1 MKYFK
6 YKNIKKV
13 QKNADKE
20 FLASLGKDQEKKAIK
35 SRRLK
40 KMLSFS
46 GIALF
51 FILFGA
57 MIYLI
62 TLIPK
67 PESTFLAIVY
77 GIGCVFLGMI
87 ALVASGIVVVF
98 SIGTFME
105 KVDYN
110 LPRMRRNFM
119 ANACKSIRE
128 YYGLKDEYLITKC
141 FDSSNSIFK
150 NHDIC
155 IFRFDDEIRITTDIV
170 NGFINGQCDL
180 GCYAIKMDELKIY
193 KDDFNKK
200 RVTVLEFANEKFII
214 GIKAYSYILNLI
226 SLKTYNYFFKSLTL
240 TNQSICLRKRKHV
253 KLIQFKNI
261 EKIEFAIPKYTS
273 IPGSGYDYAYT
284 FAIFEVN
291 SKNYRF
297 NIVLEKNEEKEIIDF
312 LQDKKVNVVI
322 KYYDNKNDD

>member
-6 YKNIKKV
+6 YKNINKV
-13 QKNADKE
+13 KKNADKE

-40 KMLSFS
+40 KVLSFS

-51 FILFGA
+51 FILFGTL
-57 MIYLI
+57 IYLI

-67 PESTFLAIVY
+67 PGSTFLAIVY
-77 GIGCVFLGMI
+77 GIGCVLLGII

-98 SIGTFME
+98 SIGTLLD

-110 LPRMRRNFM
+110 LPRMRREFM
-119 ANACKSIRE
+119 ANACKIIRE

-141 FDSSNSIFK
+141 FDSSNPIFK

-155 IFRFDDEIRITTDIV
+155 IFRFTDEIRITTDIV
-170 NGFINGQCDL
+170 NGFINDHCDL

-193 KDDFNKK
+193 KDDFNNK

-226 SLKTYNYFFKSLTL
+226 SLKTYSYLFKSLTL
-240 TNQSICLRKRKHV
+240 TNQSICLRERKHV
-253 KLIQFKNI
+253 QLIKFKNI
-261 EKIEFAIPKYTS
+261 EKIEFAIPNYTS
-273 IPGSGYDYAYT
+273 VPGSLYDYTYT
-284 FAIFEVN
+284 FNIFEFN
-291 SKNYRF
+291 SKQYRF
-297 NIVLEKNEEKEIIDF
+297 SILLERNEEKEIIKY
-312 LQDKKVNVVI
+312 LQDKKINVVI
-322 KYYDNKNDD
+322 KYYDNKPND